1 MVDADAARLR
11 ARLLTSE
18 GDWGPDEQARVA
30 LVCADL
36 CSRRCFHGADATL
49 VVAEQH
55 TLGIFEAAAAA
66 EESESEGCDGS
77 GLALAHCRRGQELQ
91 ATVSAEGKTQG
102 GAAYMHYLA
111 AHTQWQK
118 GDLNSAKASVSLCD
132 E

>member
-36 CSRRCFHGADATL
+36 CTRRCFHGADATL
-49 VVAEQH
+49 VAEH
-55 TLGIFEAAAAA
+55 TLGIFEAAA
-66 EESESEGCDGS
+66 EESEGLDGS